1 MSASSTTWLPLSFL
15 FNILV
20 VFITYEAF
28 SVLGGFLCDSLV
40 ARPGGGYFVSCHLVL
55 FSVVLSLTQIK
66 FGKSVTFFKTLF
78 KREKFCGRVREG

>member
-20 VFITYEAF
+20 VFIIYEAF

-40 ARPGGGYFVSCHLVL
+40 ARPGGVILCHV
-55 FSVVLSLTQIK
+55 I
-66 FGKSVTFFKTLF
+66 
-78 KREKFCGRVREG
+78 